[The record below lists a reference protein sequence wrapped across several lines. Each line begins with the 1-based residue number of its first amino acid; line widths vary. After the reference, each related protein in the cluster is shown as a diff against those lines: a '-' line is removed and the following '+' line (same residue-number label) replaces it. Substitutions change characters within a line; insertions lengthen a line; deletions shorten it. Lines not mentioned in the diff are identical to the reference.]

1 MGRHDEAIAEGKRAQ
16 ELDPLSLITSA
27 ALARPFY
34 DARRYDEA
42 IAQSKKTLEIDPD
55 FARAHYW
62 LGLAYEQKSMFDQA
76 IAAFH
81 KAINSSDSVAVYV
94 AAAGHAYAVA
104 GRRGE
109 AVQVLRRLEELSRQ
123 RYVSAYDIALIN
135 VGLGDTERAMQWLER
150 AYQERSDGLVYL
162 KVDPRLDG
170 LQSDPRFASLGRRL
184 GLPR

>member
-34 DARRYDEA
+34 DARQYDEA

-62 LGLAYEQKSMFDQA
+62 LGLAYEQKSMFNQA

-109 AVQVLRRLEELSRQ
+109 AVKVLRRLEELSRQ
-123 RYVSAYDIALIN
+123 RYVSAYDIALIH

-150 AYQERSDGLVYL
+150 AYRERSDGLVFL
-162 KVDPRLDG
+162 KVDPRLNG
-170 LQSDPRFASLGRRL
+170 LQSDPRFASLRRRL
-184 GLPR
+184 GLSR